1 MCTDYRPPLPP
12 GEGLG
17 EREPAARMGNGRA
30 LTPALSRR
38 ERGQGRQF
46 AATGV
51 SLIEAVLFMVVVSV
65 ALVVLVKAFN
75 QAAVA
80 SADPILRRQS
90 LAIAQS
96 LLEEISY
103 KDFANPTPGGYA
115 GPYNATTRSQFDD
128 VMDYNGLTL
137 NGISDLS
144 GTALAGLSGYRAGI
158 TVAAAAF
165 GNVPSSAGWRITVT
179 VTDPAGQQLAL
190 EGYRANY

>member
-1 MCTDYRPPLPP
+1 MCTEGPVASREWRVASRSCNHPPL
-12 GEGLG
+12 
-17 EREPAARMGNGRA
+17 
-30 LTPALSRR
+30 
-38 ERGQGRQF
+38 
-46 AATGV
+46 ATCHSLLGV

-65 ALVVLVKAFN
+65 ALAVLLKAFD

-80 SADPILRRQS
+80 SADPVLRRQS

-96 LLEEISY
+96 LLEEISF
-103 KDFANPTPGGYA
+103 KDYTNPSPGGYA
-115 GPYNATTRSQFDD
+115 GPYNAATRGQFDD

-144 GTALAGLSGYRAGI
+144 GTALAGLAGYSANI
-158 TVAAAAF
+158 AIAAAAF
-165 GNVPSSAGWRITVT
+165 GNVPASAGWRITVT